1 MITTNKLDA
10 LKNAYAE
17 MIVEGM
23 DMNSLITL
31 AVESIEQNLKDY
43 DMDDLREEVCD
54 CYGEETWTDMISWV
68 TVHYGLHHPPIDAIL
83 ITTATN
89 PMDYDTET
97 LWNEINDMPGEIHDI
112 IDEEEEDGFSV
123 LDFQEALKGDNDF

>member
-1 MITTNKLDA
+1 MMTINQIDQ

-43 DMDDLREEVCD
+43 DLDDIKEEIID
-54 CYGEETWTDMISWV
+54 CYGEETWTDMNS
-68 TVHYGLHHPPIDAIL
+68 
-83 ITTATN
+83 
-89 PMDYDTET
+89 
-97 LWNEINDMPGEIHDI
+97 
-112 IDEEEEDGFSV
+112 
-123 LDFQEALKGDNDF
+123 